1 MTILPRFPAN
11 KVTNVGLATTFIII
25 LITLGIASWGLHR
38 TVGNFESV
46 IHVEEISEQLLRMFV
61 DLKNAEDHQREYLL
75 TENGRFLEP
84 YQKAVE
90 STHVRL
96 VELEKLALTH
106 ERLKHE
112 WPTFKLL
119 ITNRLSAL
127 ENVLA
132 IRKSEGSQAA
142 VGMILSGEGMQLM
155 EKIQNRILDFDRNT
169 ATYLMNLHDSAHDME
184 VFTNY
189 TMAFGILLIFLVALL
204 TLWKLMRDLTER
216 QILERRLLEE
226 AKLAEVSR
234 RIGDVGHDIKNM
246 LTPVQMGM
254 NLLEEEL
261 NVHFQQPNRDGE
273 RIKATQELYKDIIAM
288 TRRGSSRIQER
299 VKEIADAVKG
309 RTRAPQFMA
318 CELKKIVESVLEA
331 LRVYAD
337 GRGIELRT
345 QGLDGMPIVRADE
358 QRLFN
363 AFYNLVNNA
372 IPEVPAGGFV
382 TITGEVTPDGKEIIL
397 NFEDTGRGMAPEVLN
412 TLFSYNVVSHKVG
425 GTGLGTKIVKDVV
438 DLHGGTITVKS
449 TEGQGTTFT
458 IRLPKDGPLGL
469 AA

>member
-1 MTILPRFPAN
+1 MNRF
-11 KVTNVGLATTFIII
+11 
-25 LITLGIASWGLHR
+25 
-38 TVGNFESV
+38 
-46 IHVEEISEQLLRMFV
+46 IHAEEISEQLLRVFV
-61 DLKNAEDHQREYLL
+61 DLKNAEDQQREYLL
-75 TENGRFLEP
+75 TENARFLEP
-84 YQKAVE
+84 YQEAVE
-90 STHVRL
+90 STHVRFA
-96 VELEKLALTH
+96 ELEKLALTQ
-106 ERLKHE
+106 ERFKNE
-112 WPTFKLL
+112 WPTLKLL
-119 ITNRLSAL
+119 ITNRLGAL

-132 IRKSEGSQAA
+132 IRKSEGSQVAM
-142 VGMILSGEGMQLM
+142 GMILSGEGMQLM
-155 EKIQNRILDFDRNT
+155 EEIQNRILDFDRDT
-169 ATYLMNLHDSAHDME
+169 TTYLLDLHESAHDME
-184 VFTNY
+184 EFTIF
-189 TMAFGILLIFLVALL
+189 TMALGILLIFLVALF
-204 TLWKLMRDLTER
+204 TLWKLLRDLTER
-216 QILERRLLEE
+216 QTLERRLLEE

-234 RIGDVGHDIKNM
+234 RIGDIGHDIKNM

-261 NVHFQQPNRDGE
+261 NDHFQHPNRDGDK
-273 RIKATQELYKDIIAM
+273 IKATQELYKDIIAM
-288 TRRGSSRIQER
+288 TQRGSSRIQER

-318 CELKKIVESVLEA
+318 CELEKIVESVFDA

-337 GRGIELRT
+337 GRGIEIRT
-345 QGLDGMPIVRADE
+345 QGLDGLPIVRADE

-382 TITGEVTPDGKEIIL
+382 TVAGEVTSDGKEVIL
-397 NFEDTGRGMAPEVLN
+397 NFGDTGRGMAPEVLN
-412 TLFSYNVVSHKVG
+412 SLFTYNVVSLKVG

-458 IRLPKDGPLGL
+458 IRLPKDGPLGF

>member
-1 MTILPRFPAN
+1 MTLPLFPLN
-11 KVTNVGLATTFIII
+11 KITHVGFGISFVII
-25 LITLGIASWGLHR
+25 LTTLGIAFWGLHR
-38 TVGNFESV
+38 TVDNFESV
-46 IHVEEISEQLLRMFV
+46 IRSEEVAEELLRLFV
-61 DLKNAEDHQREYLL
+61 DLGEAEDNHRVYLL
-75 TENGRFLEP
+75 TENDRFLEP
-84 YQKAVE
+84 YQKSVKNTQTRIA
-90 STHVRL
+90 
-96 VELEKLALTH
+96 ELEQLSMKH
-106 ERLKHE
+106 ERLHQEFPILKQ
-112 WPTFKLL
+112 L
-119 ITNRLSAL
+119 ILNRLSVL

-132 IRKSEGSQAA
+132 KKNSEGNQAA
-142 VGMILSGEGMQLM
+142 IGLILSGEGMRFM
-155 EKIQNRILDFDRNT
+155 EQIQNRILKFDTDT
-169 ATYLMNLHDSAHDME
+169 AAYLTSLHESAYDIKN
-184 VFTNY
+184 FTLT
-189 TMAFGILLIFLVALL
+189 TMALGIVLIFLVAMF

-216 QILERRLLEE
+216 QTLERRLLED

-261 NVHFQQPNRDGE
+261 NEHFQHPNRDGDK
-273 RIKATQELYKDIIAM
+273 IKATQELYKDVIAM
-288 TRRGSSRIQER
+288 TRKGSSRIQER

-309 RTRAPQFMA
+309 RTPSPQFMA
-318 CELKKIVESVLEA
+318 CELEKIVDSVLDA
-331 LRVYAD
+331 LRLYAD
-337 GRGIELRT
+337 GRGIELRS
-345 QGLDGMPIVRADE
+345 QGLDGLPIIRADE
-358 QRLFN
+358 PRLFN

-412 TLFSYNVVSHKVG
+412 SLFTYNVVSHKVG

-449 TEGQGTTFT
+449 MEGQGTTFK